1 MRTSSSADLGEPVT
15 RDQQPEM
22 CRARACPLPK
32 ISPFT
37 GGKNLSTT
45 KTLEEK
51 LKALKLTEADR
62 KILKRICCQLS
73 RLPFVK
79 RILLYGS
86 KARGDWEEESDLDLL
101 VLVEGLSEERK
112 RKVREIVYQ
121 AMWDENFPVFVST
134 MVYDE
139 EKFFQLCEMGI
150 PFALN
155 AVEEGVEL
163 WAKSTS
169 RV

>member
-1 MRTSSSADLGEPVT
+1 M
-15 RDQQPEM
+15 
-22 CRARACPLPK
+22 PK

-62 KILKRICCQLS
+62 KILRRICCQLS

-139 EKFFQLCEMGI
+139 KWFDRMAEGGFSFV
-150 PFALN
+150 LN
-155 AVEEGVEL
+155 IIEDGVEL
-163 WAKSTS
+163 WRKFA
-169 RV
+169 